1 MPNIAALH
9 PQIVHFV
16 VALIVVGV
24 AFRWVSLVVKQT
36 WLPTAAAVLIAL
48 GAGAS
53 ALAVRSGLDAHG
65 PVERVPGARPAVVAH
80 EEWGERARN
89 AFLLLLVFEVVAAAL
104 AARQRSG
111 ARTAGLVAAIVGLG
125 AVGVLYRAADAG
137 GELVYSYAGGVG
149 IRSGDPADVNRLL
162 VAAAHH
168 QAALDRQSGKLP
180 EAAALME
187 MVAARFPE
195 QLELQLAQV
204 ESVINDRKAP
214 QVALQRLD
222 AIHVPTEDVRMRVRA
237 GLLRSSALAASG
249 DTTSAR
255 QVLET
260 LKSEFPTNPQIQR
273 RLAELSQS
281 RP

>member
-24 AFRWVSLVVKQT
+24 AFRWLSLIVRQA
-36 WLPTAAAVLIAL
+36 WLPTAAAALIAL
-48 GAGAS
+48 GTGAS
-53 ALAVRSGLDAHG
+53 ALAVRSGVDAHG

-89 AFLLLLVFEVVAAAL
+89 AFLVLLVFEVVAAAL
-104 AARQRSG
+104 AARKHAR

-125 AVGVLYRAADAG
+125 AVGVLYRAGDAG

-149 IRSGDPADVNRLL
+149 IRTGDPADVNRLL
-162 VAAAHH
+162 VAAAYH

-187 MVAARFPE
+187 MVAARFPD

-214 QVALQRLD
+214 QVALERLG
-222 AIHVPTEDVRMRVRA
+222 AIRVPTEDVRMRVRA

-273 RLAELSQS
+273 RLAELSQP